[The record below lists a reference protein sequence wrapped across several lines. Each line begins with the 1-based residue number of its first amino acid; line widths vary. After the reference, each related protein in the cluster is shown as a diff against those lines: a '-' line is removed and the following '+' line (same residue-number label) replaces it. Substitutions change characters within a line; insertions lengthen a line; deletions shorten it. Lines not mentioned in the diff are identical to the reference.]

1 MSNTTSIAEL
11 ARQLTRTRDYGVFKM
26 CFAIL
31 QIVLIVI
38 CIPLFIHERKQPMVK
53 YRSWIVNILACV
65 GATMSILMDGCVS
78 MDYWVPY
85 RMIPVVYYIRAI
97 CVLMAGCAFLP
108 TYVRHYFLLRLP
120 VLQTKLLDY
129 DTMMDPDKYKAL
141 SRSLIRIKFLSSET
155 FAISFYATNFFI
167 CLFLLIYYFTIT
179 DFDMMILGL
188 SNPADTYLA
197 NISVVQISLSLVFL
211 LSYGPWSPKDNFQIM
226 TQFYIVTILAL
237 LNCMSTIIGT
247 ISSSIETAN
256 IFYAV
261 SVIFSSLAVMVDLA
275 VPLQFLLVNSSY
287 KRHKTNSLHTETHK
301 GHIMSSSSLFSA
313 RMSPSKTL
321 GHISSTADPFASNTL
336 TSSPKLAS
344 GHVVKSSH
352 YPVSRIIADAALR
365 AAFCKYL
372 SREFSME
379 SLVFIETVKRFKEQV
394 RISPTTETV
403 EIISDKIMTEFI
415 YPNSVNEVNLPEKT
429 VTRLK
434 ARLTLFIEGGLDIE
448 STVLIFDEATEYIEK
463 MLTLNHL
470 TRFQASQ
477 MFRDATSTYSP

>member
-1 MSNTTSIAEL
+1 
-11 ARQLTRTRDYGVFKM
+11 
-26 CFAIL
+26 
-31 QIVLIVI
+31 
-38 CIPLFIHERKQPMVK
+38 
-53 YRSWIVNILACV
+53 
-65 GATMSILMDGCVS
+65 MSILMDGCVS

-237 LNCMSTIIGT
+237 LNS
-247 ISSSIETAN
+247 
-256 IFYAV
+256 
-261 SVIFSSLAVMVDLA
+261 